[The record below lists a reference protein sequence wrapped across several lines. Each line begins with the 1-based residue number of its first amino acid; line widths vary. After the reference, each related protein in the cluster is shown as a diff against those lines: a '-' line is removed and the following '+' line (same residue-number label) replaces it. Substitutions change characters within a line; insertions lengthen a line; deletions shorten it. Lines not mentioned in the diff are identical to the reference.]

1 MPPSIL
7 DPRRLGRRLVGS
19 GVGAIA
25 VVSWLVATSA
35 SAQQIAPAPANPSS
49 DSTKATPADQQ
60 QTVTVVAAKP
70 VYRSTIDRRSYSIA
84 GDLQQSTGSLAD
96 VLRNVPSVQVDMDGN
111 VSLRGDPSVT
121 ILVDGKPSA
130 LFSGPG
136 RAQALQS
143 ISPNQY
149 ERVEVMTN
157 PPAGVT
163 AEGTGGVI
171 NLISKAPPK
180 AGAPPSANGTIK
192 ASIGTG
198 DRFDVGA
205 DGVYTAS
212 GLSMNGGF
220 DLRRSGFTRD
230 IGSNYELP
238 GPAPGALTPAFGLEH
253 DDSHADVLTAN
264 GSLGYDLDPRDHLDA
279 GINLFLAHFVQNQ
292 ENTYQTGV
300 LTGPQAVDYSAPGL
314 RDGTYV
320 SVSES
325 LGLTHTLPG
334 EGQSVS
340 VRLQLSQAQLTAESR
355 ETYTFQAPVQP
366 NLYQDLNRAGRAP
379 QLDLKVDYK
388 TVLPNKAK
396 LGLGYEGTIDWRVQE
411 NQGVQG
417 ATAALAVA
425 NPAFYERFNFEQ
437 QVQAIYASYDQTIGK
452 LEVQPGLR
460 LETVTL
466 NTDLASAGQKG
477 GQHYFEA
484 YPSLHLN
491 YDLSDT
497 SQIKLSI
504 GRRAERP
511 DESQFDPFRVY
522 ASPISYFAG
531 NPALR
536 PAITQSYELGYEYR
550 QKTTDMQ
557 ATVFYRDK
565 SDLLT
570 TVTEDI
576 GGGVLLS
583 TWENIGH
590 AHDLGLELVANRDL
604 TRTLSVNAS
613 VDFMRSDVDA
623 ANLGILASHSAFI
636 TSAQIGLKWKATP
649 KDFAQLDVDASGR
662 QLTAQG
668 YRGGAI
674 FTNIGWKHQFNDRLA
689 LVVTADNPF
698 GLARRTIVINTPTLA
713 EVDQRKFYSQAAFIG
728 FTYALGAAPKSGAN
742 TINFGSSGQGGQ

>member
-1 MPPSIL
+1 MPPSRL
-7 DPRRLGRRLVGS
+7 DPRRHGPRLIGRV
-19 GVGAIA
+19 VGAI
-25 VVSWLVATSA
+25 VVSWLAATSA
-35 SAQQIAPAPANPSS
+35 SAQQSPPAPANPPPNN
-49 DSTKATPADQQ
+49 APITPTDQQ
-60 QTVTVVAAKP
+60 QTVTVVAARP
-70 VYRSTIDRRSYSIA
+70 VYRSTIDRRVYSIA
-84 GDLQQSTGSLAD
+84 GDLQQNTGSLAD
-96 VLRNVPSVQVDMDGN
+96 VLRNLPAVQVDMDGN

-149 ERVEVMTN
+149 ESVEVMTN

-180 AGAPPSANGTIK
+180 AGAAPSSSGSIK
-192 ASIGTG
+192 ANAGTG
-198 DRFDVGA
+198 DRFEVGA
-205 DGVYTAS
+205 DGVHTAA
-212 GLSMNGGF
+212 GLSLNGGF
-220 DLRRSGFTRD
+220 DLRRSAFTRD

-238 GPAPGALTPAFGLEH
+238 GSTPGALTPAYGLEH
-253 DDSHADVLTAN
+253 DNNHTDVLTAN
-264 GSLGYDLDPRDHLDA
+264 GSLGYDPGPHDHLDA
-279 GINLFLAHFVQNQ
+279 GINFFLAHFVQGQ
-292 ENTYQTGV
+292 ENSYQTGV
-300 LTGPQAVDYSAPGL
+300 LTGPQAVEYSAPGV
-314 RDGTYV
+314 RDGRYQ

-334 EGQSVS
+334 DGQTVS
-340 VRLQLSQAQLTAESR
+340 VKLQLSQIRFVTTSDT
-355 ETYTFQAPVQP
+355 TYAYQVPAQP
-366 NLYQDLNRAGRAP
+366 NQYQGLGRTADFP

-396 LGLGYEGTIDWRVQE
+396 LALGYEATVDWQDQE

-417 ATAALAVA
+417 VTPAAAVTD
-425 NPAFYERFNFEQ
+425 PAFFERFNFVQ
-437 QVQAIYASYDQTIGK
+437 RVQAIYASYDQTIGK
-452 LEVQPGLR
+452 LDVQPGLR
-460 LETVTL
+460 LETV
-466 NTDLASAGQKG
+466 NISTDLVSEGQAG

-491 YDLSDT
+491 YELSDT
-497 SQIKLSI
+497 SQIKASF

-511 DESQFDPFRVY
+511 DEGQFDPFRIY

-531 NPALR
+531 NPNLR

-550 QKTTDMQ
+550 QKSTDIQ

-576 GGGVLLS
+576 GGDALLS

-590 AHDLGLELVANRDL
+590 AHDLGLELVANREL
-604 TRTLSVNAS
+604 VRSLSVNAS
-613 VDFMRSDVDA
+613 IDVMHSDVDA
-623 ANLGILASHSAFI
+623 SNLGILATRSAFV
-636 TSAQIGLKWKATP
+636 TSAQVGLKWKATP
-649 KDFAQLDVDASGR
+649 RDFVQLDIDASGR

-674 FTNIGWKHQFNDRLA
+674 FSNIGWKHQFNDRLS

-698 GLARRTIVINTPTLA
+698 GVARRTIVINTPTLD
-713 EVDQRKFYSQAAFIG
+713 EIDQRKFYSEAAFVG
-728 FTYALGAAPKSGAN
+728 FTYAFGAAPKSTPN
-742 TINFGSSGQGGQ
+742 SINFGSQGQGGQ

>member
-1 MPPSIL
+1 MPPSTP
-7 DPRRLGRRLVGS
+7 DPRRRGPRLVER
-19 GVGAIA
+19 GVGAVAIL
-25 VVSWLVATSA
+25 SWLAATSA
-35 SAQQIAPAPANPSS
+35 SAQSAPAPANPSS
-49 DSTKATPADQQ
+49 DSSKGTPADQQ
-60 QTVTVVAAKP
+60 PAITVVAAKP

-180 AGAPPSANGTIK
+180 TGAPPSSSGTVKAN
-192 ASIGTG
+192 IGTG

-212 GLSMNGGF
+212 GLSLNGGF

-238 GPAPGALTPAFGLEH
+238 GAAPGVLTPAYGLEH
-253 DDSHADVLTAN
+253 DDSHTDVLTAN
-264 GSLGYDLDPRDHLDA
+264 GSLGYDLGPQDHLDA
-279 GINLFLAHFVQNQ
+279 GISVFLAHFVQSQ

-314 RDGTYV
+314 RSGRYL

-325 LGLTHTLPG
+325 LGVTHAQPG
-334 EGQSVS
+334 DGQSVS
-340 VRLQLSQAQLTAESR
+340 VRLQLSQTSLSANTL
-355 ETYTFQAPVQP
+355 ETYTYDVPVQP
-366 NLYQDLNRAGRAP
+366 NLYQGLSRTGGFP

-388 TVLPNKAK
+388 TILPNKAK
-396 LGLGYEGTIDWRVQE
+396 LGLGYEGTMDWQDQE

-417 ATAALAVA
+417 ATAALAVTD
-425 NPAFYERFNFEQ
+425 PAFYESFNFKQ
-437 QVQAIYASYDQTIGK
+437 QVQAIYASYDQTLGK
-452 LEVQPGLR
+452 LELQPGLR

-466 NTDLASAGQKG
+466 NTDLVSAAQKG
-477 GQHYFEA
+477 EQHYFEA

-491 YDLSDT
+491 YELNDT
-497 SQIKLSI
+497 SQIKVSY

-511 DESQFDPFRVY
+511 DESQLDPFRVY

-531 NPALR
+531 NPELR

-550 QKTTDMQ
+550 QKTTDLQ

-576 GGGVLLS
+576 GGDALLS

-613 VDFMRSDVDA
+613 VDFMHSDVDA
-623 ANLGILASHSAFI
+623 ANLGILATHSALI
-636 TSAQIGLKWKATP
+636 TSAQVNVKWKASP
-649 KDFAQLDVDASGR
+649 KDFVQLDVDASGR

-674 FTNIGWKHQFNDRLA
+674 FTNLGWKHQFDGRLA

-698 GLARRTIVINTPTLA
+698 GIARRTIVINTPTLD
-713 EVDQRKFYSQAAFIG
+713 EVDQRKFYSQAVFVG
-728 FTYALGAAPKSGAN
+728 FTYAFGASPKSSSN
-742 TINFGSSGQGGQ
+742 NINFGSQGQGGQ